1 MRKENE
7 LPSSIEAEKAVLGSI
22 ILEPTLWDSLSI
34 EIEENDFIASEHRL
48 IFRGIKK
55 LVDLGSQIDT
65 VTLIESLSNDSEL
78 SSLSNFDKVAY
89 VKNLVSETPGTA
101 NFANYTNI
109 IKQSSSLR
117 KLISTAADIS
127 SLAKEADTFESD
139 SALSEAEDKLIKLR
153 DSIERNSG
161 PKLAKDLI
169 KPVYDKIDET
179 IRSDSDLV
187 GISTGFRDLDKLTM
201 GLQQG
206 DLFIIAGRPS
216 MGKTSLAMNIAENV
230 AKEEDGCVLVFSLEM
245 SSESLTSRMLASMA
259 GISQQSFKSANL
271 TDRQWEKTIQKA
283 KKLESMNIH
292 IDDKPNISPMEIR
305 AKARRLAKQYRKDG
319 GVKLVVVDYIQLMQM
334 PGRTENRVNE
344 LSDISRSLKYLAK
357 EVNAP
362 VIVLSQL
369 NRAVEQRPNKRPQ
382 MADLRD
388 SGAIEQD
395 ADLIFMLYRDYLY
408 TKDEDWKNVVEL
420 RLVKHRNGP
429 TKDILLSFRDEL
441 TRFGDLA
448 PEIMNSYAENRTAD

>member
-1 MRKENE
+1 M
-7 LPSSIEAEKAVLGSI
+7 PSNIEAEQAVLGSLLLSKDKYPEVDALINPGDFESEAHRDIYECIKQLADEGKGIDHITVSKYLDRKNSLQRVGGVDYLKELQKVPVSALAADSYANLVKDQSIDRNLKKVLQEI
-22 ILEPTLWDSLSI
+22 IKTSDDPKGKSSDEILNEAEAKIFELSENRTKNDSLKK
-34 EIEENDFIASEHRL
+34 IEE
-48 IFRGIKK
+48 
-55 LVDLGSQIDT
+55 
-65 VTLIESLSNDSEL
+65 
-78 SSLSNFDKVAY
+78 Y
-89 VKNLVSETPGTA
+89 V
-101 NFANYTNI
+101 
-109 IKQSSSLR
+109 
-117 KLISTAADIS
+117 
-127 SLAKEADTFESD
+127 
-139 SALSEAEDKLIKLR
+139 
-153 DSIERNSG
+153 G
-161 PKLAKDLI
+161 P
-169 KPVYDKIDET
+169 T
-179 IRSDSDLV
+179 
-187 GISTGFRDLDKLTM
+187 LDKLEELSKKQGELIGISSGFKAIDGVTQ
-201 GLQQG
+201 GLQQE
-206 DLFIIAGRPS
+206 DLIVIAGRPS

-230 AKEEDGCVLVFSLEM
+230 AREDEGCVLVFSLEM

-271 TDRQWEKTIQKA
+271 TDRQWEKTIQQA
-283 KKLESMNIH
+283 KKLQSMNIH
-292 IDDKPNISPMEIR
+292 IDDKPNVTPMEIR
-305 AKARRLAKQYRKDG
+305 AKARRLAKQYRKSG

-408 TKDEDWKNVVEL
+408 SKDEDWKNVVEL

>member
-1 MRKENE
+1 M
-7 LPSSIEAEKAVLGSI
+7 PSNIEAEQAVLGSLLLSKEKYPEVDALINPGDFESEAHRDIYECIKQLADEGKGIDHITVSKHLDRKNSLQRVGGVDYLKELQKVPVSALAADSYANLVKDQSIDRNLKKVLQEI
-22 ILEPTLWDSLSI
+22 IKTSDDPKGKSSDEILNEAEAKIFELSENRTKNDSLKK
-34 EIEENDFIASEHRL
+34 IEE
-48 IFRGIKK
+48 
-55 LVDLGSQIDT
+55 
-65 VTLIESLSNDSEL
+65 
-78 SSLSNFDKVAY
+78 Y
-89 VKNLVSETPGTA
+89 V
-101 NFANYTNI
+101 
-109 IKQSSSLR
+109 
-117 KLISTAADIS
+117 
-127 SLAKEADTFESD
+127 
-139 SALSEAEDKLIKLR
+139 
-153 DSIERNSG
+153 G
-161 PKLAKDLI
+161 P
-169 KPVYDKIDET
+169 T
-179 IRSDSDLV
+179 
-187 GISTGFRDLDKLTM
+187 LDKLEELSKKQGELIGISSGFKAVDGVTQ
-201 GLQQG
+201 GLQRE
-206 DLFIIAGRPS
+206 DLIVIAGRPS

-230 AKEEDGCVLVFSLEM
+230 AREDEGCVLVFSLEM

-271 TDRQWEKTIQKA
+271 TDRQWEKTIQQA
-283 KKLESMNIH
+283 KKLQSMNIH
-292 IDDKPNISPMEIR
+292 IDDKPNVTPMEIR
-305 AKARRLAKQYRKDG
+305 AKARRLAKQYRKAG

-408 TKDEDWKNVVEL
+408 SKDEDWKNVVEL

>member
-1 MRKENE
+1 M
-7 LPSSIEAEKAVLGSI
+7 PSNIEAEQAVLGSLLLSKEKYPEVDALI
-22 ILEPTLWDSLSI
+22 NTSDFESEAHREIYDCIKTLADDGKGIDHITVSKQLDRKNSLQRVGGIDYLKELQKVPVSALAADSYATLVKDQSIDRNLKNVLQELIKTSDDPQGKTSDEILNEAEAKIFELSENRTKNDSLKK
-34 EIEENDFIASEHRL
+34 IEEF
-48 IFRGIKK
+48 
-55 LVDLGSQIDT
+55 VGST
-65 VTLIESLSNDSEL
+65 
-78 SSLSNFDKVAY
+78 
-89 VKNLVSETPGTA
+89 
-101 NFANYTNI
+101 
-109 IKQSSSLR
+109 
-117 KLISTAADIS
+117 
-127 SLAKEADTFESD
+127 
-139 SALSEAEDKLIKLR
+139 
-153 DSIERNSG
+153 
-161 PKLAKDLI
+161 
-169 KPVYDKIDET
+169 
-179 IRSDSDLV
+179 
-187 GISTGFRDLDKLTM
+187 LDKLEELSKKQGELIGLSSGFKAVDGVTQ
-201 GLQQG
+201 GLQNE
-206 DLFIIAGRPS
+206 DLIVIAGRPS
-216 MGKTSLAMNIAENV
+216 MGKTSLAMNIAENI
-230 AKEEDGCVLVFSLEM
+230 AKNDDGCVLVFSLEM
-245 SSESLTSRMLASMA
+245 SSESLTSRMLSSMA

-271 TDRQWEKTIQKA
+271 TDRQWEKTIQQA
-283 KKLESMNIH
+283 KKLEKMNIH

-305 AKARRLAKQYRKDG
+305 AKARRLAKQYRKNG
-319 GVKLVVVDYIQLMQM
+319 GVSLVVIDYIQLMQM

>member
-1 MRKENE
+1 M
-7 LPSSIEAEKAVLGSI
+7 PSNIEAEQAVLGSLLLSKEKYPEVDALI
-22 ILEPTLWDSLSI
+22 NPGDFESEAHREIYECIKQLADEGKGIDHITVSKQLDRKNSLQRVGGVDYLKELQKVPVSALAADSY
-34 EIEENDFIASEHRL
+34 A
-48 IFRGIKK
+48 
-55 LVDLGSQIDT
+55 
-65 VTLIESLSNDSEL
+65 
-78 SSLSNFDKVAY
+78 
-89 VKNLVSETPGTA
+89 NLVKDQSIDRNLKKVLQE
-101 NFANYTNI
+101 I
-109 IKQSSSLR
+109 IK
-117 KLISTAADIS
+117 T
-127 SLAKEADTFESD
+127 SD
-139 SALSEAEDKLIKLR
+139 DPKGKTSDEILSEAEAKIFELSENRSKDDSLKKIEEYVGPTLDRLEELSKKQGELIGI
-153 DSIERNSG
+153 SSG
-161 PKLAKDLI
+161 FKAVDGVTQGLQKEDLI
-169 KPVYDKIDET
+169 V
-179 IRSDSDLV
+179 
-187 GISTGFRDLDKLTM
+187 
-201 GLQQG
+201 
-206 DLFIIAGRPS
+206 IAGRPS

-230 AKEEDGCVLVFSLEM
+230 AKDEDGCVLVFSLEM

-271 TDRQWEKTIQKA
+271 TDRQWEKTIQQA
-283 KKLESMNIH
+283 KKLENMDIH

-305 AKARRLAKQYRKDG
+305 AKARRLAKKHRNNG
-319 GVKLVVVDYIQLMQM
+319 GVKLIVIDYIQLMQM

-408 TKDEDWKNVVEL
+408 TNDEDWKNVVEL

>member
-1 MRKENE
+1 M
-7 LPSSIEAEKAVLGSI
+7 PSNIEAEQAVLGSLLLSKDKYPEVDALINPGDFESEAHRDIYECIKQLADEGKGIDHITVSKHLDRKNSLQRVGGVDYLKELQKVPVSALAADSYANLVKDQSIDRNLKKVLQEI
-22 ILEPTLWDSLSI
+22 IKTSDDPKGKSSDEILNEAEAKIFELSENRTKNDSLKK
-34 EIEENDFIASEHRL
+34 IEE
-48 IFRGIKK
+48 
-55 LVDLGSQIDT
+55 
-65 VTLIESLSNDSEL
+65 
-78 SSLSNFDKVAY
+78 Y
-89 VKNLVSETPGTA
+89 V
-101 NFANYTNI
+101 
-109 IKQSSSLR
+109 
-117 KLISTAADIS
+117 
-127 SLAKEADTFESD
+127 
-139 SALSEAEDKLIKLR
+139 
-153 DSIERNSG
+153 G
-161 PKLAKDLI
+161 P
-169 KPVYDKIDET
+169 T
-179 IRSDSDLV
+179 
-187 GISTGFRDLDKLTM
+187 LDKLEELSKKQGELIGISSGFKAVDGVTQ
-201 GLQQG
+201 GLQQE
-206 DLFIIAGRPS
+206 DLIVIAGRPS

-230 AKEEDGCVLVFSLEM
+230 ATEDEGCVLVFSLEM

-271 TDRQWEKTIQKA
+271 TDRQWEKTIQQA
-283 KKLESMNIH
+283 KKLQTMNIH
-292 IDDKPNISPMEIR
+292 IDDKPNVTPMEIR
-305 AKARRLAKQYRKDG
+305 AKARRLAKQYRKSG

-408 TKDEDWKNVVEL
+408 SKDEDWKNVVEL

>member
-1 MRKENE
+1 M
-7 LPSSIEAEKAVLGSI
+7 PSNIEAEQAVLGSLLLSKEKYPEVDALI
-22 ILEPTLWDSLSI
+22 NASDFESEAHREIYDCIKTLADEGKGIDHITVSKQLDRKNSLQRVGGVDYLKELQKVPVSALAADSYATLVKDQSIDRNLKNVLQELIKTSDDPQGKTSDEILNEAEAKIFELSENRTKNDSLKK
-34 EIEENDFIASEHRL
+34 IEEF
-48 IFRGIKK
+48 
-55 LVDLGSQIDT
+55 VGST
-65 VTLIESLSNDSEL
+65 
-78 SSLSNFDKVAY
+78 
-89 VKNLVSETPGTA
+89 
-101 NFANYTNI
+101 
-109 IKQSSSLR
+109 
-117 KLISTAADIS
+117 
-127 SLAKEADTFESD
+127 
-139 SALSEAEDKLIKLR
+139 
-153 DSIERNSG
+153 
-161 PKLAKDLI
+161 
-169 KPVYDKIDET
+169 
-179 IRSDSDLV
+179 
-187 GISTGFRDLDKLTM
+187 LDKLEELSKKQGELIGLSSGFKAVDGVTQ
-201 GLQQG
+201 GLQNE
-206 DLFIIAGRPS
+206 DLIVIAGRPS
-216 MGKTSLAMNIAENV
+216 MGKTSLAMNIAENI
-230 AKEEDGCVLVFSLEM
+230 AKNDDGCVLVFSLEM
-245 SSESLTSRMLASMA
+245 SSESLTSRMLSSMA

-271 TDRQWEKTIQKA
+271 TDRQWEKTIQQA
-283 KKLESMNIH
+283 KKLEKMNIH

-305 AKARRLAKQYRKDG
+305 AKARRLAKQYRKNG
-319 GVKLVVVDYIQLMQM
+319 GVSLVVIDYIQLMQM

>member
-1 MRKENE
+1 MCIRDSHITVSKQLDRKNSLQRVGGVDYLKE
-7 LPSSIEAEKAVLGSI
+7 LQTVPVSALAADSYANLVKDQSIDRNLKKVLQELIKTSDDPKGKTSDEILNEAEAKIFELSENRTKNDSLKKIEEYVGPTLDRLEELSKKQGELIGLSSGFKAVDG
-22 ILEPTLWDSLSI
+22 
-34 EIEENDFIASEHRL
+34 
-48 IFRGIKK
+48 
-55 LVDLGSQIDT
+55 
-65 VTLIESLSNDSEL
+65 VTQGL
-78 SSLSNFDKVAY
+78 
-89 VKNLVSETPGTA
+89 
-101 NFANYTNI
+101 
-109 IKQSSSLR
+109 Q
-117 KLISTAADIS
+117 
-127 SLAKEADTFESD
+127 KE
-139 SALSEAEDKLIKLR
+139 
-153 DSIERNSG
+153 
-161 PKLAKDLI
+161 DLI
-169 KPVYDKIDET
+169 V
-179 IRSDSDLV
+179 
-187 GISTGFRDLDKLTM
+187 
-201 GLQQG
+201 
-206 DLFIIAGRPS
+206 IAGRPS

>member
-1 MRKENE
+1 MSITVSKQLDRKNSLQRVGGVDYLKE
-7 LPSSIEAEKAVLGSI
+7 LQTVPVSALAADSYANLVKDQSIDRNLKKVLQELIKTSDDPKGKTSDEILNEAEAKIFELSENRTKNDSLKKIEEYVGPTLDRLEELSKKQGELIGLSSGFKAVDG
-22 ILEPTLWDSLSI
+22 
-34 EIEENDFIASEHRL
+34 
-48 IFRGIKK
+48 
-55 LVDLGSQIDT
+55 
-65 VTLIESLSNDSEL
+65 VTQGL
-78 SSLSNFDKVAY
+78 
-89 VKNLVSETPGTA
+89 
-101 NFANYTNI
+101 
-109 IKQSSSLR
+109 Q
-117 KLISTAADIS
+117 
-127 SLAKEADTFESD
+127 KE
-139 SALSEAEDKLIKLR
+139 
-153 DSIERNSG
+153 
-161 PKLAKDLI
+161 DLI
-169 KPVYDKIDET
+169 V
-179 IRSDSDLV
+179 
-187 GISTGFRDLDKLTM
+187 
-201 GLQQG
+201 
-206 DLFIIAGRPS
+206 IAGRPS

-441 TRFGDLA
+441 TKFGDLA